1 MSAFNMLRKIN
12 DQYAVDSQNHIIDI
26 LTGQDTGQILNAT
39 NYQDILG
46 GTFAPYK
53 MITAPNFTMP
63 ESTPSAGAA
72 ASGAG
77 GMPNPGGIAGMF
89 SGLRNKFGK
98 DKTLLSG
105 NFTLPNLGKLAS
117 DVRQT
122 KLIEGGPTIG
132 GAANTISGIYQGGK
146 ALAGL
151 YENSNKDA
159 DLSSLKKD
167 INLSIAANPMYD
179 MNLTAADEK
188 ILRQMQNGTLTN
200 NWAGAAE
207 GAVKGIPQ
215 AALSAVMGGL
225 TGGIGGAAI
234 GGLGSLLN
242 SGISGYGQKTDE
254 ANAQLQGLDE
264 YNSMKR
270 PRGLRGAGLSSRYY
284 NQLY

>member
-1 MSAFNMLRKIN
+1 MPTNDNKILQMIAQLRANGASEEQIQQWAAQNGINLNVPTVIPASA
-12 DQYAVDSQNHIIDI
+12 
-26 LTGQDTGQILNAT
+26 NASKR
-39 NYQDILG
+39 I
-46 GTFAPYK
+46 FA
-53 MITAPNFTMP
+53 
-63 ESTPSAGAA
+63 GL
-72 ASGAG
+72 
-77 GMPNPGGIAGMF
+77 

-98 DKTLLSG
+98 GNTLLSG
-105 NFTLPNLGKLAS
+105 DFALPNLGKLAK

-122 KLIEGGPTIG
+122 KIIEGGPTIG

-146 ALAGL
+146 ALTGF
-151 YENSNKDA
+151 YENSNKDS
-159 DLSSLKKD
+159 DLSSLKED
-167 INLSIAANPMYD
+167 INLSIASNPMYD

-225 TGGIGGAAI
+225 TGGPLGAIIGGA
-234 GGLGSLLN
+234 GSLLN

-254 ANAQLQGLDE
+254 ANAKLQGLYSKLRASEDE

-270 PRGLRGAGLSSRYY
+270 PRGLRSAGLSSRYY